1 MTQTFLHRLDDAPSD
16 CVALIDDHVMI
27 TYGALRDTAMRVAA
41 GIADRCGSKQYVIV
55 RAEPT
60 ARFVTTLMAVMYS
73 GNTPI
78 PVAGDLPA
86 GDLDFIRSKSHA
98 ALTIDQT
105 DIQGLRSEVSCDAR
119 DSSVAALVMF
129 TSGTTGYPKGV
140 VLSHENI
147 LHSCRA
153 ISSYLRYDRHR
164 SAAVVLPLHYS
175 YALLSQVFCQ
185 LFQHGRVRLFA
196 HLRNPLKVAREI
208 EARQLETFCGVPSTF
223 HGLAEFHRLKP
234 LCMRSIKI
242 LCSAGAAM
250 NRARFAEVKEIFPES
265 LFFNNYGMTE
275 AAPRI
280 SYVCETDPRFHEPTC
295 GRPMDGVGVKVVHP
309 ETHQELP
316 DGQFGVLAVK
326 GPNITSGYLN
336 DMELTRASFT
346 RDGYLLSGDNAY
358 LDKGY
363 IFLNGRRDDIF
374 NVSGEKVAPLEVE
387 RVLNEIPAVDMSAVT
402 GAPDAQRGMQP
413 IAFLKL
419 NRPATRQEIV
429 GYIQHKLV
437 PIKLPQRYFEVADF
451 PMTSNGK
458 LRRRDL
464 SLNDCRHVIR
474 EID

>member
-1 MTQTFLHRLDDAPSD
+1 MTQTFLNRLDEAPGDS
-16 CVALIDDHVMI
+16 VAVIDDQVMI
-27 TYGALRDTAMRVAA
+27 TYGALRDTAMRVSA
-41 GIADRCGSKQYVIV
+41 GIVDRCGSKQYVIV
-55 RAEPT
+55 RAAPT

-78 PVAGDLPA
+78 PVAGDLPPD
-86 GDLDFIRSKSHA
+86 DLEFIRRKSHA
-98 ALTIDQT
+98 ALTVDQM
-105 DIQGLRSEVSCDAR
+105 DVQSLKSETGRDAR
-119 DSSVAALVMF
+119 DASLPALVMF

-140 VLSHENI
+140 VLSHGNI
-147 LHSCRA
+147 LHSCEA
-153 ISSYLRYDRHR
+153 ISNYLQYTSHP

-185 LFQHGRVRLFA
+185 LYQHGRVRLFP

-208 EARQLETFCGVPSTF
+208 EARKLETFCGVPSTF
-223 HGLAEFHRLKP
+223 HALAEFHRLKP
-234 LCMRSIKI
+234 LSMRSVKI

-250 NRARFAEVKEIFPES
+250 NRARFAEVKEIFPEA

-280 SYVCETDPRFHEPTC
+280 SYVCEADPRFDEPTC
-295 GRPMDGVGVKVVHP
+295 GRPMDGVEVKVVHP
-309 ETHQELP
+309 DTHEGLP
-316 DGQFGVLAVK
+316 DGEFGVLAVK

-336 DMELTRASFT
+336 DGELTRESFT

-374 NVSGEKVAPLEVE
+374 NVSGEKVAPLEIE

-402 GAPDAQRGMQP
+402 GVPDPQRGMQP
-413 IAFLKL
+413 IAFVKL
-419 NRPATRQEIV
+419 NRPATRKEIV
-429 GYIQHKLV
+429 EHIQHKLV
-437 PIKLPQRYFEVADF
+437 PIKLPRRYFEVADF

-464 SLNDCRHVIR
+464 SLNECRHVIR